1 MESEA
6 QRIIDRILQDA
17 KEEAES
23 LVAKAQSSAE
33 MLLEDRRQSSI
44 QRAEKDKHPTLKR
57 AESEAEVVRGKAIAD
72 AKIRAGWMV
81 LSEKVRLVTS
91 VLDEAKSRL
100 EYLHK
105 SEKYTAFLEKMIVN
119 AGAVLHGGELE
130 VMLNE
135 NDSSL
140 ALKINVLAEAIA
152 EKTGVKTQLV
162 LSDERIDALGVIVK
176 TADGRIVVDNTFEA
190 ILKRR
195 EKELRL
201 KIAKMLFK

>member
-6 QRIIDRILQDA
+6 QRIIGRILQDA
-17 KEEAES
+17 REEAES

-33 MLLEDRRQSSI
+33 MLLEDQRQSAI

-81 LSEKVRLVTS
+81 LSEKERLVTS
-91 VLDEAKSRL
+91 VLDEVKSRL

-105 SEKYTAFLEKMIVN
+105 SEYTAFLEKMIVN
-119 AGAVLHGGELE
+119 AGAVLHGGELG

-162 LSDERIDALGVIVK
+162 LSKERIDALGVIVK

-201 KIAKMLFK
+201 KIAEILFR